1 MPSRRTLALPLV
13 ALLTAFTLFAGACSS
28 DDKADDTKKS
38 TTTEKDGKSSDSET
52 TTTMSDADFSAG
64 IKKIQTGL
72 KDAGDDPCKVIEAFQ
87 SVGSAMGAPS
97 NTDQRRQV
105 TELAVEFYNK
115 VADVAPKDLA
125 TQAETLRKVADKI
138 EQEGKEANWSEEFMK
153 SPKSI
158 ENDKAFEEASMTIM
172 TSISQSCGGPAG
184 TDKGTG
190 GAEAGGATET
200 PPTTAAP

>member
-28 DDKADDTKKS
+28 DDKADDTKKT
-38 TTTEKDGKSSDSET
+38 TTTEKNGKSSDSET

-72 KDAGDDPCKVIEAFQ
+72 DDAGDDPCKVIQAFQ

-97 NTDQRRQV
+97 NTAQRRQV
-105 TELAVEFYNK
+105 TELAVVFYKK
-115 VADVAPKDLA
+115 VADVAPKDLSSEA
-125 TQAETLRKVADKI
+125 DTLRKTAGKI
-138 EQEGKEANWSEEFMK
+138 EQEGKDANWSEEFMK

-158 ENDKAFEEASMTIM
+158 ENDKAFEEASMKIM
-172 TSISQSCGGPAG
+172 TSISQSCGGPG
-184 TDKGTG
+184 GTG
-190 GAEAGGATET
+190 EPSGA
-200 PPTTAAP
+200 PSTTAAP